1 MNSDKTIEIRR
12 PLILL
17 TLAAFASSA
26 SFRVCDPM
34 LPILAR
40 LFGQTYGQVAL
51 VITVFT
57 ISYGGMQ
64 LIYGPLGE
72 RLDRFRVITLATA
85 CCALGSMGA
94 AVAPSIEWLV
104 ACRLLTGVAAAGIIP
119 LSMAWIADRVEADKR
134 QSVLARFFSGQIMG
148 MVFGQVLG
156 GLFVDAGVWRFAFWG
171 LSLLYVLIAFA
182 LWRHIDNSRTEKKGE
197 NRPAASLGSLYLTA
211 FRLIYARE
219 TRGVLFCFLM
229 EAALV
234 FAVIAFMP
242 LYLHEHFGV
251 ALSKASLALVLYGL
265 GGLLFSVFAARMGA
279 RLNRFVFPMMAACMV
294 AVANSVIFLSSQ
306 AAWVFAAA
314 MISGFGYY
322 MLHNALLFQV
332 TQRVPQA
339 RSLALTLAVSI
350 FFVGQSIGVG
360 IAGWLV
366 DQGRLPQVFIWA
378 AVGMPVI
385 GWLTGRRVRAF

>member
-1 MNSDKTIEIRR
+1 MSAANIYKIRR

-34 LPILAR
+34 LPVLAH
-40 LFGQTYGQVAL
+40 LFGQTSGQVAV

-72 RLDRFRVITLATA
+72 RLDRFRVITVATA
-85 CCALGSMGA
+85 GCALGSVGA
-94 AVAPSIEWLV
+94 AVAPSLEWLV

-119 LSMAWIADRVEADKR
+119 LSMAWIADRVAVNHR

-156 GLFVDAGVWRFAFWG
+156 GLFVDAGTWRFAFWC
-171 LSLLYVLIAFA
+171 LSALYVLIAFA
-182 LWRHIDNSRTEKKGE
+182 LWSDVDSRQPEKKHDDKA
-197 NRPAASLGSLYLTA
+197 PPSVASLYLAA
-211 FRLIYARE
+211 FRLLHARE
-219 TRGVLFCFLM
+219 TRGVLFCFLI

-234 FAVIAFMP
+234 FAVLAFMP
-242 LYLHEHFGV
+242 LYLHEHFGLS
-251 ALSKASLALVLYGL
+251 LSKASLALVLYGL
-265 GGLLFSVFAARMGA
+265 GGLLFSIFAARMGA
-279 RLNRFVFPMMAACMV
+279 RLNRFAFPTMAACLV
-294 AVANSVIFLSSQ
+294 AVANGIIFLSSQ
-306 AAWVFAAA
+306 AIWVFVAA

-322 MLHNALLFQV
+322 MLHNALLFQM

-339 RSLALTLAVSI
+339 RSLALTLSVSI

-360 IAGWLV
+360 IAGWLA
-366 DQGRLPQVFIWA
+366 DQGRLPQVFLCA
-378 AVGMPVI
+378 AVIMPVI

>member
-1 MNSDKTIEIRR
+1 MNTDNTHAIRR

-34 LPILAR
+34 LPVLAR
-40 LFGQTYGQVAL
+40 LFGQTSGQVAL
-51 VITVFT
+51 IITVFT
-57 ISYGGMQ
+57 IAYGGMQ

-85 CCALGSMGA
+85 CCALGSLGA
-94 AVAPSIEWLV
+94 AVTPSLEWLV
-104 ACRLLTGVAAAGIIP
+104 VCRLLTGVAAAGIIP
-119 LSMAWIADRVEADKR
+119 LSMAWIADRVAVDQR
-134 QSVLARFFSGQIMG
+134 QAVLARFFSGQIMG

-171 LSLLYVLIAFA
+171 LSMLYVLIAFA
-182 LWRHIDNSRTEKKGE
+182 LWHHTNNCRAEKNE
-197 NRPAASLGSLYLTA
+197 NREPSSLGSLYLAA
-211 FRLIYARE
+211 FRMLYARE
-219 TRGVLFCFLM
+219 TRGVLFCFLI

-251 ALSKASLALVLYGL
+251 ALSKASLALALYGL

-279 RLNRFVFPMMAACMV
+279 KLNRFAFPLLAACLV
-294 AVANSVIFLSSQ
+294 AVADGVIFLSSQ
-306 AAWVFAAA
+306 ASWVFIAA

-322 MLHNALLFQV
+322 MLHNALLFQM
-332 TQRVPQA
+332 TQRVPQS
-339 RSLALTLAVSI
+339 RSLALTLSVSI
-350 FFVGQSIGVG
+350 FFIGQAIGVNF
-360 IAGWLV
+360 AGWLV
-366 DQGRLPQVFIWA
+366 DQGRLPLVFLCA
-378 AVGMPVI
+378 AAGMPVI
-385 GWLTGRRVRAF
+385 GWLTGRRVSAF